1 MSAASREI
9 IVEVPPEDF
18 FRVISDYERYQEIL
32 PEMKSA
38 QILHSDDEKT
48 VARFTIN
55 IIKRVSYTLSMVERA
70 PFRLEWTLVEGP
82 FTKNSGVWQLTEYED
97 GWTRAHYSVDV
108 SVGVF
113 VPKSIS
119 NRVVGKTMPAVLNH
133 FKLYAENNSAS

>member
-18 FRVISDYERYQEIL
+18 FRVISDYERYPEIL

-38 QILHSDDEKT
+38 QILHRDDEKT

-70 PFRLEWTLVEGP
+70 PFRLEWTLVEP
-82 FTKNSGVWQLTEYED
+82 FHQEFWCL
-97 GWTRAHYSVDV
+97 A
-108 SVGVF
+108 
-113 VPKSIS
+113 I
-119 NRVVGKTMPAVLNH
+119 NRI
-133 FKLYAENNSAS
+133 